1 MCVFR
6 MLCHSVQ
13 SIGEKTH
20 TSQSLIEE
28 CLTGSSNRKDSFV
41 EMSGKEVKNGL
52 NGFSDLYELI
62 THLFSYKQK

>member
-1 MCVFR
+1 MFYGCCVTVSNP
-6 MLCHSVQ
+6 L
-13 SIGEKTH
+13 GKKTH

-41 EMSGKEVKNGL
+41 EMTGKKMKNGL
-52 NGFSDLYELI
+52 NGFSDFYELI